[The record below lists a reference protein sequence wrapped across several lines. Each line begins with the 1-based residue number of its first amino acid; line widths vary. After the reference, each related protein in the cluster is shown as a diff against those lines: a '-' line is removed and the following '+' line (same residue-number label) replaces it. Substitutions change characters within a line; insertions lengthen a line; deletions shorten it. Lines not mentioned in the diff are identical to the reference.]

1 MRHIL
6 TAKNL
11 LSNPIFKFPNCLP
24 FLSTVCCI
32 CRQFVGENL
41 CSFADSPSLFE
52 MWFHFLQLRSALNI
66 SSALRQVVH
75 GTRWHAKRKSYKV
88 LFWREITPLAVPIFM
103 ENACVLLMGGSEHFS
118 GQLAGKRCDGRR
130 GIGGQLQYG
139 HYGFFCCYRSWYYCR
154 CGI

>member
-1 MRHIL
+1 MLRHIL
-6 TAKNL
+6 TAKNI

-41 CSFADSPSLFE
+41 CSFADSPSSFE

-75 GTRWHAKRKSYKV
+75 GTRWHSKRKSYKV
-88 LFWREITPLAVPIFM
+88 
-103 ENACVLLMGGSEHFS
+103 
-118 GQLAGKRCDGRR
+118 
-130 GIGGQLQYG
+130 
-139 HYGFFCCYRSWYYCR
+139 
-154 CGI
+154 

>member
-88 LFWREITPLAVPIFM
+88 LFLARDNP
-103 ENACVLLMGGSEHFS
+103 ACCSYLHGECLCPVDGCPEHFS